1 MGTVTPFPRKPRM
14 QDVADAAG
22 VALVTVSRALN
33 EPGKVKPDTLARVQ
47 VAVEALGYV
56 PDLTAGSLASSRS
69 YIVGAIVPTLANA
82 WFADAMEGLAAGLA
96 PHGYQLMLA
105 QSQYH
110 PQSEAGLVDAFLG
123 RRVDAVVLT
132 GRSHPKAMRERLRAQ
147 GLPVVE
153 IWDLPR
159 QPIDMAVGFS
169 HPALGEAVGRY
180 LLGKGHRRVGFVGAD
195 EERSR
200 LRLQGLCAGLG
211 QAEVPCE
218 FVAPPS
224 SIESGRQAVGRLCAR
239 ADLSAVFCSN
249 DLLAIGALMHCRSQG
264 WAVPER
270 LAVVGFS
277 DLPVAEAVAPALT
290 TVRIEAMAIGQR
302 AAGMLLE
309 RFAGKTLQPRDR
321 IVDLGFRLVA
331 RESA

>member
-1 MGTVTPFPRKPRM
+1 VRPPTR
-14 QDVADAAG
+14 
-22 VALVTVSRALN
+22 
-33 EPGKVKPDTLARVQ
+33 ARVEA
-47 VAVEALGYV
+47 AVEALGYV

-69 YIVGAIVPTLANA
+69 SIVGAIVPTLANA

-110 PQSEAGLVDAFLG
+110 PEAEAGLVNAFLG

-132 GRSHPKAMRERLRAQ
+132 GRSHPEAMRERLRAQ
-147 GLPVVE
+147 RVPVVE

-180 LLGKGHRRVGFVGAD
+180 LRQRGHARVGFVGAD

-200 LRLQGLCAGLG
+200 LRLQGLCAGLA
-211 QAEVPCE
+211 QAGVPCE
-218 FVAPPS
+218 FVPPPS
-224 SIESGRQAVGRLCAR
+224 HIESGRDALARLCAR

-249 DLLAIGALMHCRSQG
+249 DLLAIGALMHCRSNG
-264 WAVPER
+264 WAVPGR

-277 DLPVAEAVAPALT
+277 DLPVAQAMSPALT
-290 TVRIEAMAIGQR
+290 TVRIEARAIGER
-302 AAGMLLE
+302 AAGMLME
-309 RFAGKTLQPRDR
+309 RMAGRALKHRDKV
-321 IVDLGFRLVA
+321 VDLGFRLVE

>member
-1 MGTVTPFPRKPRM
+1 M

-33 EPGKVKPDTLARVQ
+33 EPDKVRPGTLARVQ

-69 YIVGAIVPTLANA
+69 HIVGAIVPTLANA

-153 IWDLPR
+153 IWDLPK

-169 HPALGEAVGRY
+169 HPALGESVGRY
-180 LLGKGHRRVGFVGAD
+180 LREKGHTRVGFVGAD

-200 LRLQGLCAGLG
+200 LRLQGLCTGLG
-211 QAEVPCE
+211 QADVPCE
-218 FVAPPS
+218 FVVPPS
-224 SIESGRQAVGRLCAR
+224 SIDSGREALARLCAG
-239 ADLSAVFCSN
+239 ADVSAVFCSN
-249 DLLAIGALMHCRSQG
+249 DLLAIGALMHCREQG
-264 WAVPER
+264 WPVPQR

-277 DLPVAEAVAPALT
+277 DLPVAQALTPALT
-290 TVRIEAMAIGQR
+290 TVRIAAREIGER
-302 AAGMLLE
+302 AARMLLE
-309 RFAGKTLQPRDR
+309 RFAGAHFQPRDR

>member
-1 MGTVTPFPRKPRM
+1 M
-14 QDVADAAG
+14 QDVAEAAG

-82 WFADAMEGLAAGLA
+82 WFAEAMEGLAAALA

-132 GRSHPKAMRERLRAQ
+132 GRSHPKAMRDRLRAQ

-169 HPALGEAVGRY
+169 HPALGQTVGRY
-180 LLGKGHRRVGFVGAD
+180 LREQGHSRVGFIGAD

-200 LRLQGLCAGLG
+200 LRLQGLLDGLG
-211 QAEVPCE
+211 QAGVPCE
-218 FVAPPS
+218 FVSPPS
-224 SIESGRQAVGRLCAR
+224 SIESGTVAAARLCAR
-239 ADLSAVFCSN
+239 AELTAVFCSN
-249 DLLAIGALMHCRSQG
+249 DLLAIGALMHCRAQG
-264 WAVPER
+264 WQVPQR
-270 LAVVGFS
+270 MAVVGFS
-277 DLPVAEAVAPALT
+277 DLSVAQAVTPALT
-290 TVRIEAMAIGQR
+290 TVRIEALAIGQR
-302 AAGMLLE
+302 AAHMLLE
-309 RFAGKTLQPRDR
+309 RFRGGPLQPRDR
-321 IVDLGFRLVA
+321 IVDLGFRLVV